1 MTKPR
6 TIRLMGEKL
15 MPILRNQGYTPKFRI
30 GTATMIVKELKL
42 PRRSFGALFR
52 NEPAF
57 VEQSRSAYE
66 GVQTYPFVVMDAP

>member
-1 MTKPR
+1 MYAPIPKVAMTKPR

-15 MPILRNQGYTPKFRI
+15 IPILRNQGYTPKFRI

-52 NEPAF
+52 YEPAI
-57 VEQSRSAYE
+57 VEQS
-66 GVQTYPFVVMDAP
+66 